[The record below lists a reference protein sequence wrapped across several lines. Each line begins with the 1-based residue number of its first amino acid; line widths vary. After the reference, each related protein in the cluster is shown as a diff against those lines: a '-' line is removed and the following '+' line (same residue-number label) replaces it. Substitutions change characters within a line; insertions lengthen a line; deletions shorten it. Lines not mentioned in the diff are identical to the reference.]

1 MRTTSVVFAS
11 LVLAGTVASADVT
24 RALKA
29 ELSADPTRPFR
40 VENLAGHMVVR
51 QGTGSKVVVT
61 ATVHGEDQKTAA
73 LLRLEEVRDS
83 KTGQPTLR
91 MQYPL
96 SDYTTYRYT
105 GNGRSDSAGGFFESL
120 FSGKSTVTYDGTRVS
135 VSAGSG
141 LALYAD
147 LVVEIPRGASGTFK
161 NVVGNL
167 EGSGVD
173 GTLRFDSGS
182 GDISLHDV
190 KGEVVADT
198 GSGDVN
204 ATSGQGSFKCNTGS
218 GDCTLKAF
226 TGERIDMDTGSGD
239 IDVSGANARFVKA
252 DTGSGKVH
260 LDVDDSEEI
269 SADTGS
275 GDVSVEAR
283 GSKLSRIKADTGSGD
298 VSLKLPRSVGFQLM
312 ADVGSGDVTSDF
324 DDATAIMER
333 RKVRGYKRG
342 DLKAKIDVDTGSG
355 DVSVGPGRS

>member
-1 MRTTSVVFAS
+1 MRPAFAVFAS
-11 LVLAGTVASADVT
+11 LVLAGNVASADVT

-29 ELSADPTRPFR
+29 ELSADPARPFR

-51 QGTGSKVVVT
+51 QGTGSRVVVT

-83 KTGQPTLR
+83 KTGEPTLR

-96 SDYTTYRYT
+96 SDHTTYRYSGDSR
-105 GNGRSDSAGGFFESL
+105 GNDSVGGFFESL
-120 FSGKSTVTYDGTRVS
+120 FSGKSTVTYDGTRVT
-135 VSAGSG
+135 VSADRG
-141 LALYAD
+141 LGLYAD
-147 LVVEIPRGASGTFK
+147 LVVEIPRGAFGTFK
-161 NVVGNL
+161 NVVGKI

-182 GDISLHDV
+182 GDISLRDF

-204 ATSGQGSFKCNTGS
+204 ATSGRGSFKCDTGS

-239 IDVSGANARFVKA
+239 IDVAGSSARFVKA
-252 DTGSGKVH
+252 DTGSGSVR
-260 LDVDDSEEI
+260 LDVSDSEEI

-275 GDVSVEAR
+275 GDVSVEAS
-283 GSKLSRIKADTGSGD
+283 GSNLSRIKADTGSGD
-298 VSLKLPRSVGFQLM
+298 VSLKLPRSAGFHLV

-333 RKVRGYKRG
+333 RKVKGYKRG
-342 DLKAKIDVDTGSG
+342 DLKVKIDVDTGSG
-355 DVSVGPGRS
+355 DVSVGPGR